1 LGKQNRISSDGMK
14 WLSMSMRLLG
24 ILTYSL
30 GILFW
35 YPEKYGIWQPF
46 VFGGTT
52 YCDFYCISL
61 QHLWH
66 ADSKNDQIWTI

>member
-1 LGKQNRISSDGMK
+1 VNRKYSWENRTEYQVMNEVA
-14 WLSMSMRLLG
+14 R
-24 ILTYSL
+24 YVHEVASL

-46 VFGGTT
+46 VFRGTT
-52 YCDFYCISL
+52 YCNFYCISL
-61 QHLWH
+61 QHLWL